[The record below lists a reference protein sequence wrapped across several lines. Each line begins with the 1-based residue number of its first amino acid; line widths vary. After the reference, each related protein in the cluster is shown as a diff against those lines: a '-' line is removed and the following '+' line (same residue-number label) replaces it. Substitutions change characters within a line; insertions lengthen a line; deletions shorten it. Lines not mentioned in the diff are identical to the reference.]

1 MEEKSYCLPL
11 VFGATAVGK
20 TRFLETLLSCWKNL
34 SSSTVEVIVAD
45 SRQVYQD
52 MPIVTAQAP
61 DQLRKNIT
69 HHLVETL
76 HFRDP
81 YTVGD
86 FCDQAAKLVKEIQQR
101 GNHALIVGGSAYY
114 LHHFWK
120 GAPTTPK
127 VPPDLRKKILE
138 EYQERGLDAMYEDLR
153 QRDADYAEK
162 ISAHDKQRI
171 LRAQEIIRYSG
182 KKIHSFTPKKEKSP
196 YKVLPIGLKR
206 ERATLYHRIN
216 ARVDEMMQKGLV
228 SEVQSLW
235 KQGLNDQMNA
245 FHTIGIQELLQDSA
259 VQETWKRGEKLGSLK
274 LAELTSLIK
283 RNTRRY
289 AKRQESFFTRF
300 QDITWYDLGRE
311 EEEQRLVRWVCDSLL
326 SAQ

>member
-1 MEEKSYCLPL
+1 M
-11 VFGATAVGK
+11 
-20 TRFLETLLSCWKNL
+20 
-34 SSSTVEVIVAD
+34 EVIVAD

-61 DQLRKNIT
+61 DQLRKNII

-86 FCDQAAKLVKEIQQR
+86 FCDQATKLVKEIQQR
-101 GNHALIVGGSAYY
+101 GNRALIVGGSAYY

-120 GAPTTPK
+120 GSPTTPK
-127 VPPDLRKKILE
+127 VPSDVRKKIFE

-153 QRDADYAEK
+153 KRDADYAEK
-162 ISAHDKQRI
+162 ISAHDTQRI
-171 LRAQEIIRYSG
+171 LRAQEIVRYSG
-182 KKIHSFTPKKEKSP
+182 KKIHSFTLKKEKTP
-196 YKVLPIGLKR
+196 YTLLPIGLRR
-206 ERATLYHRIN
+206 ERSTLYHRIN
-216 ARVDEMMQKGLV
+216 GRVDEMIQKGLV
-228 SEVQSLW
+228 LEVQNLW

-245 FHTIGIQELLQDSA
+245 FHTIGIQELLQDRA
-259 VQETWKRGEKLGSLK
+259 VQETWKRGEELGSSK
-274 LAELTSLIK
+274 CTELASLIK

-300 QDITWYDLGRE
+300 QDITWYDLHKE
-311 EEEQRLVRWVCDSLL
+311 EEEERLVRRVCDSLL
-326 SAQ
+326 SVQ